1 MGESAMDK
9 MKGKAKEAVGKVT
22 GDRRAE
28 SEGKTDQ
35 AKGDAKDAR
44 GAGRGCRGA
53 RPARVRTTGRPCN

>member
-22 GDRRAE
+22 GDRRAQ

-35 AKGDAKDAR
+35 AKGGAKDAADQVRER
-44 GAGRGCRGA
+44 GKGVGDSLKRDDH
-53 RPARVRTTGRPCN
+53 

>member
-1 MGESAMDK
+1 MDK

-35 AKGDAKDAR
+35 AKGDAKDAADQLR
-44 GAGRGCRGA
+44 ERAKGVGDSMKRDDR
-53 RPARVRTTGRPCN
+53 

>member
-28 SEGKTDQ
+28 SECKTD
-35 AKGDAKDAR
+35 
-44 GAGRGCRGA
+44 
-53 RPARVRTTGRPCN
+53 

>member
-22 GDRRAE
+22 GDRRTE

-35 AKGDAKDAR
+35 AKGDAKDAADQLR
-44 GAGRGCRGA
+44 ERAKGVGDSMKRDDR
-53 RPARVRTTGRPCN
+53 

>member
-35 AKGDAKDAR
+35 AKGDAKDAADQLR
-44 GAGRGCRGA
+44 E
-53 RPARVRTTGRPCN
+53 RVKGVGDSMKRDDR

>member
-35 AKGDAKDAR
+35 AKGDAKDAADHLR
-44 GAGRGCRGA
+44 ERAKGVGDSMKRDDR
-53 RPARVRTTGRPCN
+53 